1 MRLLALLAFSVGLS
15 SAANAQAVDAVRYR
29 LEIAVTWSAHTHPRE
44 FPQGAHFSDLVGA
57 IHDARYT
64 LFADG
69 QAASSGL
76 ELLAE
81 NGRASILRA
90 EFDEGARR
98 GRIGSVFRG
107 EGLYTLP
114 GVITTTFDIDARHR
128 LVSFVT
134 MIAPSPDWFTGL
146 ASIDLMTD
154 GEWIERLEF
163 ALWAWDAGTDSGR
176 TYTAPDADTQPR
188 ESVRLLTSPHFFDD
202 NGLKRVGTATLLRL
216 R

>member
-1 MRLLALLAFSVGLS
+1 MRLVTLLAFLVSLS
-15 SAANAQAVDAVRYR
+15 SANAQAVDTARYR
-29 LEIAVTWSAHTHPRE
+29 LEVAVTWSADTHPLE
-44 FPQGAHFSDLVGA
+44 FPRGAHFSDLIGVT
-57 IHDARYT
+57 HEARYAV
-64 LFADG
+64 FADG
-69 QAASSGL
+69 QTASSGL

-90 EFDEGARR
+90 EFEEGARR
-98 GRIGSVFRG
+98 GRVGSVFHG
-107 EGLYTLP
+107 EGLYALP
-114 GVITTTFDIDARHR
+114 GVITTTLDVDARHG

-146 ASIDLMTD
+146 GSIELMKD
-154 GEWIERLEF
+154 GEWIERLEL

-176 TYTAPDADTQPR
+176 TYTDLDADTQPR